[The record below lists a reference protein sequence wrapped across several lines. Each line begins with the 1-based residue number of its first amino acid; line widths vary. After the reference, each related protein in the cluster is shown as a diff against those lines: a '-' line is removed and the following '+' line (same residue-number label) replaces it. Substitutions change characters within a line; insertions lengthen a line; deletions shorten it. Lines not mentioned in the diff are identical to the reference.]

1 MPSADVNVSS
11 LHARYALGL
20 MSCVTVLNV
29 ADRQLLSVLIDP
41 IKTELGVS
49 DAAMGLLTGTSFAVL
64 HVAATIPIAVW
75 ADRGVRR
82 SIIALGLAVWS
93 GLTLTTAFARSYAEI
108 FAIRVGV
115 GIGEATGGAPA
126 QSFLSDLFPPQKRA
140 SALSILVMG
149 GPIGSMIAF
158 AAGGWLAD
166 LYGWR
171 TAFIC
176 FGAPGFL
183 LALLIR
189 TTLREPTR
197 GASDAQA
204 PPEEE
209 EEENPAAD
217 SVGLCVA
224 ADALPVRSSLRF
236 LLRVRSLRYLA
247 LASGVNSIGLYAVLI
262 WSMPY
267 MTRVHELGTGQAGT
281 RLAIAS
287 GLFTALGTY
296 AGGRLAD
303 RLALRDMRWL
313 AWLPSLTSALALP
326 AALGFAFAPNGNW
339 ATVLLALA
347 SFLVGMHF
355 GPVLS
360 AIQSL
365 AAPSMRAL
373 AAALTTTLNNLLGLG
388 LAPPLVGWLN
398 DIGTA
403 SFGVDAIRY
412 SLGGIFFVYLIA
424 AVLLLLASTTLV
436 PDLAAKDQ
444 MGSVTLN

>member
-1 MPSADVNVSS
+1 MSSAGVNVSS
-11 LHARYALGL
+11 LRARYALGL

-41 IKTELGVS
+41 VKAEFGVS

-64 HVAATIPIAVW
+64 HVVATIPIAVW

-82 SIIALGLAVWS
+82 SIIALGLVVWS

-149 GPIGSMIAF
+149 GPLGSMIAL
-158 AAGGWLAD
+158 AVGGWLAE

-171 TAFIC
+171 TAFVC
-176 FGAPGFL
+176 FGAPGL
-183 LALLIR
+183 VLGLLIR
-189 TTLREPTR
+189 TTLPEPTR
-197 GASDAQA
+197 GALDAQVPGA
-204 PPEEE
+204 EKDCS
-209 EEENPAAD
+209 AGSAG
-217 SVGLCVA
+217 SQTG
-224 ADALPVRSSLRF
+224 ADAPSVRVSLRF
-236 LLRVRSLRYLA
+236 LLRVPSLRYLA

-262 WSMPY
+262 WSVPY

-287 GLFTALGTY
+287 GLFTAFGTY

-313 AWLPSLTSALALP
+313 AWLPALTSALALP
-326 AALGFAFAPNGNW
+326 AALGFVFAPDADW
-339 ATVLLALA
+339 AVAFLAPA
-347 SFLVGMHF
+347 SFLAGMHF

-360 AIQSL
+360 AVQSL

-398 DIGTA
+398 DVGAA
-403 SFGVDAIRY
+403 SFGNDAIRY
-412 SLGGIFFVYLIA
+412 SLGGTLFVYLIA
-424 AVLLLLASTTLV
+424 AVLLLLASSTLV
-436 PDLAAKDQ
+436 TDLAVKERIGGAA
-444 MGSVTLN
+444 LR